1 MANYFTV
8 QCASRS
14 EVTLE
19 SPAFLKDLVET
30 SLKSCTRV
38 FIVLDGLDECAA
50 GEEKR
55 ITAWLLKIL
64 QDINKD
70 SPGSVRGLLIS
81 QRDAALERLLTSASV
96 ISLDGP
102 KHQKDIEAY
111 CQSWSLRIKEKF
123 DIKTAE
129 ANHIATSV
137 AAEADGESLNLP
149 YASIY

>member
-1 MANYFTV
+1 M
-8 QCASRS
+8 QCASSS

-19 SPAFLKDLVET
+19 SPALLKELVET
-30 SLKSCTRV
+30 SLKSCTSV
-38 FIVLDGLDECAA
+38 YILLDGLDECAV
-50 GEEKR
+50 GEEKK

-70 SPGSVRGLLIS
+70 NPGSVRGLLIS

-111 CQSWSLRIKEKF
+111 CQGWSLRIKEKF
-123 DIKTAE
+123 DIETAA
-129 ANHIATSV
+129 ANEVATSV
-137 AAEADGESLNLP
+137 AAQADGESLNLP